1 MGKATKEE
9 IEITVKRTWPL
20 HNLKTVQVKILGK
33 DIWHNDITLDK
44 TQAEELYLALA
55 DILQKEVVS

>member
-1 MGKATKEE
+1 MKKQVKEE
-9 IEITVKRTWPL
+9 LEVAVKRSWPL
-20 HNLKTVQVKILGK
+20 HNLKTVQVKIIGK
-33 DIWHNDITLDK
+33 DIWRNDITLDK